1 MKNQQKNVPIV
12 SYTFM
17 SRFNNDLVQ
26 LQARD
31 LKRNGRLTNDNL
43 FTKNK
48 RKQNKSRHYD
58 MSIGTFDTFFLMKP
72 MSSIMI
78 SLYIRE

>member
-48 RKQNKSRHYD
+48 RKQNK
-58 MSIGTFDTFFLMKP
+58 
-72 MSSIMI
+72 
-78 SLYIRE
+78 